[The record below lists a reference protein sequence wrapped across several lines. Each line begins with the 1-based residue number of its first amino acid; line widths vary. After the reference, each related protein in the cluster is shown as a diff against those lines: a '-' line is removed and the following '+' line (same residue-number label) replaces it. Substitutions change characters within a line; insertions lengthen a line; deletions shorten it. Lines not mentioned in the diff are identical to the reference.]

1 MPPSELISVR
11 SFRDKFA
18 SLVRNQKDCGL
29 FNAQSEWSPEEQEAV
44 ANRCQI
50 ADDMSFSNAAFVNPT
65 LFHMLRQH
73 REFNEATE
81 RELLQQKREYAAE
94 QERRRIE
101 RQNELLNGHRD
112 TPNSQQNHVNEATIN
127 GNSLDGQYSGTQNAE
142 FVAAVNGAAD
152 NHEFADDSM
161 LLAVDDNQGEP
172 ELGAQSMDVD
182 VSTVEDALARLASGN
197 DDMNHMLSEENNQA
211 GEAENNATEDQEVK
225 YDLVSESQKDPE
237 STEVSHEAETE
248 AGIDADN
255 TMEIGD
261 AAETDNNMVAEASVN
276 GVADEMQEED
286 DEDDI
291 DDLIGDESGSD
302 YDEDSIDLEDNDD
315 EVASPVCRTPIRNGP
330 IKSFEDVTLI
340 TPHTDLPK
348 GITADML
355 KKAIANSGYVR
366 STDVDE
372 PTRRVVRPRVRVEE
386 PAGVSELETKFR
398 SVKDLLD
405 ESTLASLRKANRR
418 MIPPK
423 YRLEVNF
430 MTNRVQPGP
439 VPNATPVADDEVILS
454 VCFYNTRSSTSKME
468 EYLVLGSQSLTVL
481 RDAFYCISDF
491 LVSDHDDK
499 TENTKDRKVSSSY
512 FFIEK
517 TFYNDM
523 RSPTATDYSRVITE
537 WANDPARQ
545 EKNPRLRGL
554 QSRLMDGAR
563 FLDLSIKLRQPYIF
577 MHQGDCEHVMMFTD
591 LRLLGT
597 KDDQHVEA
605 YPKQIF
611 RTRHMRHKCRMCS
624 AYPAQYV
631 TKNDFHSGMSPCYF
645 CEKCYTPFHYD
656 NGGSK
661 LLDHDVFPY
670 ANVNLM

>member
-1 MPPSELISVR
+1 
-11 SFRDKFA
+11 
-18 SLVRNQKDCGL
+18 
-29 FNAQSEWSPEEQEAV
+29 
-44 ANRCQI
+44 
-50 ADDMSFSNAAFVNPT
+50 
-65 LFHMLRQH
+65 
-73 REFNEATE
+73 
-81 RELLQQKREYAAE
+81 
-94 QERRRIE
+94 
-101 RQNELLNGHRD
+101 
-112 TPNSQQNHVNEATIN
+112 
-127 GNSLDGQYSGTQNAE
+127 
-142 FVAAVNGAAD
+142 
-152 NHEFADDSM
+152 M

-197 DDMNHMLSEENNQA
+197 DDMNHMLGEENNQA
-211 GEAENNATEDQEVK
+211 GEVENNATDDQEVK
-225 YDLVSESQKDPE
+225 DDLVSESQKDPE
-237 STEVSHEAETE
+237 SAEVSHEAETGE
-248 AGIDADN
+248 GIDAEN

-261 AAETDNNMVAEASVN
+261 AAETENSMVTEADNNMVAEVSVN

-315 EVASPVCRTPIRNGP
+315 ELASPVCMTPIRNGP

-439 VPNATPVADDEVILS
+439 
-454 VCFYNTRSSTSKME
+454 
-468 EYLVLGSQSLTVL
+468 
-481 RDAFYCISDF
+481 
-491 LVSDHDDK
+491 
-499 TENTKDRKVSSSY
+499 
-512 FFIEK
+512 
-517 TFYNDM
+517 
-523 RSPTATDYSRVITE
+523 
-537 WANDPARQ
+537 
-545 EKNPRLRGL
+545 
-554 QSRLMDGAR
+554 
-563 FLDLSIKLRQPYIF
+563 
-577 MHQGDCEHVMMFTD
+577 
-591 LRLLGT
+591 
-597 KDDQHVEA
+597 
-605 YPKQIF
+605 
-611 RTRHMRHKCRMCS
+611 
-624 AYPAQYV
+624 
-631 TKNDFHSGMSPCYF
+631 
-645 CEKCYTPFHYD
+645 
-656 NGGSK
+656 
-661 LLDHDVFPY
+661 
-670 ANVNLM
+670 